1 MRNLSKLIIESSVLS
16 IDEASSSGGVDFSKL
31 TDDQKRHLQEE
42 LNNTYMKSIDSVYEQ
57 TIKRFKNLS
66 TVKFKSN
73 SGFKY
78 DYYRKKMVYITGGFG
93 NYVYGTNKY
102 GNDPK
107 QQCKG
112 IDDFCKDVRAFVLQF
127 NKNISQ
133 KNKGFYVLAEDEEE
147 NSVDTYCK
155 NMKQIIMQ
163 YGKSASNSL
172 YLKVLAPDNLVKKLV
187 PSTEQINDI
196 MNKKYLALY
205 DQYANFLLKPRKMS
219 GNFWPAYISDISKI
233 CGISSDKL
241 NQIVAKNIRPTMK
254 QNFNNYHDEDGD
266 TRFEKQ
272 IQSLGEYME
281 IYSIYSDDIIFSFKD
296 KKMHWINY
304 EHKEEYVFYNNFP
317 YSTKEFENIIYM
329 DHPSRKS
336 IKELF
341 MKYDAK
347 KGYHILG

>member
-1 MRNLSKLIIESSVLS
+1 
-16 IDEASSSGGVDFSKL
+16 
-31 TDDQKRHLQEE
+31 
-42 LNNTYMKSIDSVYEQ
+42 
-57 TIKRFKNLS
+57 
-66 TVKFKSN
+66 
-73 SGFKY
+73 
-78 DYYRKKMVYITGGFG
+78 MVYFAGGFG
-93 NYVYGTNKY
+93 NYVYDSNKY

-112 IDDFCKDVRAFVLQF
+112 IDDFCKDVKSFVLQI

-133 KNKGFYVLAEDEEE
+133 KCKGFYVLAEDEED

-155 NMKQIIMQ
+155 FMKQMIMQ
-163 YGKSASNSL
+163 YGKAPSNIL

-187 PSTEQINDI
+187 PSTEQMNDI

-205 DQYANFLLKPRKMS
+205 DQYAKFLLKPGKMS

-241 NQIVAKNIRPTMK
+241 NQIVAKNIRPAMK
-254 QNFNNYHDEDGD
+254 QNFNSYHDMDGVIS
-266 TRFEKQ
+266 FEKQ

-281 IYSIYSDDIIFSFKD
+281 IYSVYSDDIIFSFKD

-317 YSTKEFENIIYM
+317 YSTREFENIIFY
-329 DHPSRKS
+329 DQPSRKS

-341 MKYDAK
+341 TKYDAE